1 MGTIEERKNVYLA
14 IQSLEK
20 LPKDFHIVIVGRKTK
35 YYRDIMKRIQ
45 GKSYASRVHF
55 LSGVPNN
62 DLYAIYQQ
70 AQCFVYPSRYEGFGI
85 PIIEAI
91 QSGLPV
97 VAALGSCLEEA
108 GGEACL
114 YVDPDDVEGMK
125 NAILYC
131 IEHREALNRASRE
144 YVRRFE
150 NSDVATQISNVYIS
164 L

>member
-1 MGTIEERKNVYLA
+1 
-14 IQSLEK
+14 
-20 LPKDFHIVIVGRKTK
+20 
-35 YYRDIMKRIQ
+35 
-45 GKSYASRVHF
+45 
-55 LSGVPNN
+55 
-62 DLYAIYQQ
+62 
-70 AQCFVYPSRYEGFGI
+70 
-85 PIIEAI
+85 
-91 QSGLPV
+91 LPV